1 MLAQLLVGLSR
12 QLHRWDDDQ
21 RQNALD
27 VIDKQLE
34 GRPLPGYRWTPIR
47 ERIERR
53 RRLNQ
58 IRWWAMVIC
67 MMLLAALVMAYLSAR
82 LDANS
87 LLVRF
92 GAALALITGLAA
104 GVAQVLGWTLRNPY
118 EKHEPS

>member
-1 MLAQLLVGLSR
+1 VLG
-12 QLHRWDDDQ
+12 DDE

-47 ERIERR
+47 ERLARR
-53 RRLNQ
+53 RRLNRF
-58 IRWWAMVIC
+58 RWWALVAC
-67 MMLLAALVMAYLSAR
+67 LLVLVALVLAYLSAQ
-82 LDANS
+82 LDADS

-92 GAALALITGLAA
+92 GAAVALITGLAA

-118 EKHEPS
+118 EKHEP